1 MHKAISTKVQ
11 GKTSFETKSQQSQSS
26 FLIFYFLCDFWI
38 FDTRHKKIDKT
49 SITKSYTQEDKQ
61 TTNIKN
67 SKQTKQ
73 TLSQSIGSINAW
85 TCCNAYA

>member
-11 GKTSFETKSQQSQSS
+11 GKTSFETKTQQSQSS
-26 FLIFYFLCDFWI
+26 FLIFYFLWDFWI

-49 SITKSYTQEDKQ
+49 NKTKTYTQEDKQ

-67 SKQTKQ
+67 SKQTK
-73 TLSQSIGSINAW
+73 TNIV
-85 TCCNAYA
+85 TKHRKY